1 MVERVVVVVFGVL
14 LVCWVTVVV
23 VSGTGGVVLV
33 VLSEKQDVS
42 NRVRSIKVQIPI
54 REIVFMRQHYSPEIA
69 NARWGNA

>member
-1 MVERVVVVVFGVL
+1 VVVVFGVL

-54 REIVFMRQHYSPEIA
+54 REIVFIRQHYSPEIA
-69 NARWGNA
+69 HARWGNA